1 MEKRELT
8 CIRCPLGC
16 QLTVMISGGG
26 VAVTGNTCPRGAEY
40 GEKEVT
46 FPTRTVTSSIR
57 VEGGELPLV
66 SVKTAEEV
74 PKDRIFDVM
83 RVIKAAKV
91 SAPVKTG
98 DVLIE
103 DAAGTGINIIAT
115 KTVVS
120 DGTHGDLF

>member
-16 QLTVMISGGG
+16 QLTVTISGGS

-46 FPTRTVTSSIR
+46 SPTRMVTSSVR
-57 VEGGELPLV
+57 VEGGKLPLV
-66 SVKTAEEV
+66 SVKTAGEV

-83 RVIKAAKV
+83 RTIKAAKV

-115 KTVVS
+115 KTVVR
-120 DGTHGDLF
+120 DGTQAP